1 MASIIKRGNS
11 AYRVEVSN
19 YKHGINKKISKTF
32 KTRAEANLWALQ
44 QELTKAN
51 GVDLAQR
58 ETPFA
63 DFFERFVNIV
73 KKSDVRPAT
82 FVNYQRVIPIVK
94 HLFNDIPLSRL
105 NDTVVQ
111 MKIDE
116 YALTH
121 SRKTVHEVLLKIRTS
136 LHYAYGRGLIS
147 TDFAGLVKT
156 RGLVPPKRNK
166 ALSITDFKK
175 LRQFLL
181 KNHDSDFNI
190 LVLLALETGAR
201 RGELLGLKSFDIYE
215 YGVHITR
222 SISPTSNDTRLKTEH
237 SRRNVSINKEVYTIL
252 KTVHEKTDGYLFDPD
267 GFHQSAKL
275 AKLLKSL
282 DIPRTTFHGLRDT
295 HASVLFA
302 NDKITLDY
310 ISQRLGHSSLL
321 TTQQYYLALMPE
333 KQHVL
338 DHEALDLLNS
348 L

>member
-1 MASIIKRGNS
+1 MSSIIKRGNS
-11 AYRVEVSN
+11 YRAEISN
-19 YKHGINKKISKTF
+19 YKHGYNKKLSKTF
-32 KTRAEANLWALQ
+32 STKAEATRWALQ

-63 DFFERFVNIV
+63 DFFENFVYIV
-73 KKSDVRPAT
+73 KKNDVRPAT

-111 MKIDE
+111 IKVDE

-136 LHYAYGRGLIS
+136 LYYAYGRGLIS
-147 TDFAGLVKT
+147 TDFASLVKT

-181 KNHDSDFNI
+181 NNHNSDFNI

-201 RGELLGLKSFDIYE
+201 RGELFGLTTSDIYE

-237 SRRNVSINKEVYTIL
+237 SHRNVSINKEVYAIL
-252 KTVHEKTDGYLFDPD
+252 KRVQEKQDGYLFDPD

-321 TTQQYYLALMPE
+321 TTQQYYVSLMPE

-338 DHEALDLLNS
+338 DSEALDLLNS

>member
-1 MASIIKRGNS
+1 MSSIIKRGNS
-11 AYRVEVSN
+11 YRAEISN
-19 YKHGINKKISKTF
+19 YKHGYNKKLSKTF
-32 KTRAEANLWALQ
+32 PTRAEATRWALQ

-51 GVDLAQR
+51 GIDLAQR

-63 DFFERFVNIV
+63 EFFERFVYLV
-73 KKSDVRPAT
+73 KKNDVRPAT

-94 HLFNDIPLSRL
+94 HLFNDISLSRL
-105 NDTVVQ
+105 NDSVVQ

-147 TDFAGLVKT
+147 TDFASLVKT

-181 KNHDSDFNI
+181 NNHDSDFNV

-201 RGELLGLKSFDIYE
+201 RGELLGLKTSDIYE

-252 KTVHEKTDGYLFDPD
+252 KSVQEKPDGYLFDPD

-275 AKLLKSL
+275 AKLLKNL
-282 DIPRTTFHGLRDT
+282 DIPKTTFHGLRDS
-295 HASVLFA
+295 HASILFA
-302 NDKITLDY
+302 NDSITLDY
-310 ISQRLGHSSLL
+310 ISQRLGHASLL
-321 TTQQYYLALMPE
+321 TTQQYYLSLMPE
-333 KQHVL
+333 KQHEL